1 MKHLG
6 IFVGILTSLAWVG
19 CGDNKDPLSSNKE
32 GNPSVPGVS
41 NQMPVAYE
49 VWAKDPSAADLDS
62 DGDID
67 EADYATFL
75 SQLSEHTANPKT
87 ATTGAEDQ
95 PLTQIAPVPEGEVT
109 LIAPLPET
117 AVPQEAAPLPAGEVT
132 LIAPL
137 PQEDA
142 NQTASMPPR

>member
-1 MKHLG
+1 MKHIG
-6 IFVGILTSLAWVG
+6 IFLSALTTLAWVG

-32 GNPSVPGVS
+32 DAPSAHGVS

-49 VWAKDPSAADLDS
+49 VWTKDPSAADIDS

-67 EADYATFL
+67 EADYALFL
-75 SQLSEHTANPKT
+75 SQQSEHTANPKAAT
-87 ATTGAEDQ
+87 AGAEDR
-95 PLTQIAPVPEGEVT
+95 PLTQIAPVPESEVT

-117 AVPQEAAPLPAGEVT
+117 AVSQEAAPLAEGEVT

-137 PQEDA
+137 PVGEG
-142 NQTASMPPR
+142 NQTGSMPPN